1 MRPGRGIAIV
11 LALAA
16 VACGSYGSRGGY
28 GRGPYDDPYYG
39 GGLSRHDARVLSDE
53 QALEK
58 RRLERLQRE
67 RRENLTERQ
76 ERRRE
81 DLESAGE
88 WDQRDARR
96 QRRARQAQKERFEE
110 QRKELRDYHDR
121 EWDRYG
127 Y

>member
-1 MRPGRGIAIV
+1 MRAGWGIAIV
-11 LALAA
+11 LALSA
-16 VACGSYGSRGGY
+16 VACGSYGSRGDY

-39 GGLSRHDARVLSDE
+39 GGLSRRDARVLEDE
-53 QALEK
+53 QELEK

-67 RRENLTERQ
+67 RRENLVERQ

-88 WDQRDARR
+88 WDTGDARR
-96 QRRARQAQKERFEE
+96 QRRARQAQNDRFED